1 MRLLADESVDFGI
14 IECLREYGY
23 EVESIAQ
30 MSPGIDDDAVLQ
42 ESVRLNALLLTE
54 DKDFGELTIR
64 FKRPNCGIVLIR
76 AHELTARERAFIVR
90 RILDSEGDRLMHC
103 FTAIGGE
110 DKVRIRRI
118 GG

>member
-1 MRLLADESVDFGI
+1 MRVLADESVDFGI
-14 IECLREYGY
+14 IECLRGHGY
-23 EVESIAQ
+23 EVESIAHL
-30 MSPGIDDDAVLQ
+30 SPGIDDEAVLKV
-42 ESVRLNALLLTE
+42 SVDSSALLLTE

-64 FKRPNCGIVLIR
+64 FKKPNCGIVLIR
-76 AHELTARERAFIVR
+76 AHELPARERASIVK

-103 FTAIGGE
+103 FTVVGGE